1 MMKIYGQFDADGDVG
16 DADDGGGDDGEDG
29 DVDHDDDGDA
39 LKLQEFSE

>member
-1 MMKIYGQFDADGDVG
+1 MIYGHVDADGDVG